1 MSVKKRVASLLL
13 ALGMLATTAPAFA
26 ADTAEA
32 AGELAVQKG
41 AAISKNVAAEDY
53 SYIKLGASVKGQ
65 SVVAG
70 NTINFALVEYD
81 NGRGGQRYVCT
92 LYKGNKALDTFVEA
106 FEAEEGLYTSVL
118 PLDTD
123 GMSTGTYAI
132 EFYTQYYANNK
143 WNTASSTKSRENFT
157 IVKKA
162 VGLNGISLVDGN
174 GQKVTGVTIEKQEN
188 ASAFYDVQF
197 NPQNTTV
204 NREVTV
210 ISANNNIVEAEDLAG
225 TVGIYPTGYGK
236 TTVTVE
242 VSGKKTAI
250 NVFVPNPNS
259 SIVID
264 LFSDVNTGDW
274 FLDYVQYAYDKGI
287 MKGVGN
293 YRFAPNEPL
302 TRAQIAQI
310 LYAQAGSP
318 AVSGEMKF
326 TDVAQGSWYYNA
338 VLWASQNGIVT
349 GYANGMFRPN
359 TNITRE
365 QLARML
371 YAHAGTPAVS
381 GDLNNFADGAKVSN
395 WAKDAVIW
403 AKEKG
408 IIKGKTV
415 NGKLCIDPQ
424 GNATRAEAATMM
436 KNYLG

>member
-1 MSVKKRVASLLL
+1 MWYTTFCKPPHKAVKKCVERGHNNERKKESGKPASRTGH
-13 ALGMLATTAPAFA
+13 AG
-26 ADTAEA
+26 DNGSGICRRHRRSC
-32 AGELAVQKG
+32 GELAVQKG

-188 ASAFYDVQF
+188 AAAFYDVQF

-225 TVGIYPTGYGK
+225 TVGIYPVNYGK

-250 NVFVPNPNS
+250 NVFVAESES
-259 SIVID
+259 SNVID
-264 LFSDVNTGDW
+264 LFIRMSTPATGSW
-274 FLDYVQYAYDKGI
+274 T
-287 MKGVGN
+287 MCSTHM
-293 YRFAPNEPL
+293 
-302 TRAQIAQI
+302 TRA
-310 LYAQAGSP
+310 S
-318 AVSGEMKF
+318 
-326 TDVAQGSWYYNA
+326 
-338 VLWASQNGIVT
+338 
-349 GYANGMFRPN
+349 
-359 TNITRE
+359 
-365 QLARML
+365 
-371 YAHAGTPAVS
+371 
-381 GDLNNFADGAKVSN
+381 
-395 WAKDAVIW
+395 
-403 AKEKG
+403 
-408 IIKGKTV
+408 
-415 NGKLCIDPQ
+415 
-424 GNATRAEAATMM
+424 
-436 KNYLG
+436 